1 MNTKNFK
8 KLTKALLCSL
18 MVVTLTSCLDD
29 DDNNH
34 YEFYRPT
41 ALVTVR
47 PNADSTFTLQLDDKT
62 TLFPTNLKTSPF
74 GSLEVRAL
82 VNYTQEEGSDKNHV
96 YVNWIDSI
104 RTKKPVP
111 TLHEQDNEVYG
122 NDPIEIIND
131 WVTVAEDGYLTLRT
145 RTIWGYTHNKH
156 FIDLVSGVNPENP
169 YEFTLHH
176 NAKGDLNG
184 VMADALIAFNLN
196 DLPRDGKEITIK
208 VNWLSFEGARST
220 EFVLP
225 EKPSVAHFGSA
236 DTGLSAHVE

>member
-1 MNTKNFK
+1 MNTKNIQK
-8 KLTKALLCSL
+8 ITKALLCSL

-29 DDNNH
+29 DDDNKFA
-34 YEFYRPT
+34 YYRPT

-47 PNADSTFTLQLDDKT
+47 PAADSTFTLQLDDKT
-62 TLFPTNLKTSPF
+62 TLYPTNLKTSPF

-82 VNYTQEEGSDKNHV
+82 VNYTEEEGAEKNHV
-96 YVNWIDSI
+96 HVNWIDSI

-111 TLHEQDNEVYG
+111 TLLDKDNEVYG
-122 NDPIEIIND
+122 NDPIDIIKD

-176 NAKGDLNG
+176 NAKGDVNG
-184 VMADALIAFNLN
+184 TMADALIAFDLN
-196 DLPRDGKEITIK
+196 ELPREGKEIKIK
-208 VNWLSFEGARST
+208 LNWHSFAGMKST

-225 EKPSVAHFGSA
+225 EKPMAAHFGTA
-236 DTGLSAHVE
+236 DAGMSAHIE